1 MKKIIIVGLF
11 SILFAFS
18 SQAQRN
24 YSMENLEQVTPER
37 LNVLLKRAKTK
48 RTIAGVLT
56 GVGITSIILAS
67 SDVYMGGGEPFMV
80 VGGVVMSIIVIPVTI
95 LNSSRVQKVEGVM
108 KSRYSGVFLE
118 MSPYRFQNNM
128 AMSHQNGVSL
138 RLKF

>member
-1 MKKIIIVGLF
+1 
-11 SILFAFS
+11 
-18 SQAQRN
+18 
-24 YSMENLEQVTPER
+24 MENLEQVTPER